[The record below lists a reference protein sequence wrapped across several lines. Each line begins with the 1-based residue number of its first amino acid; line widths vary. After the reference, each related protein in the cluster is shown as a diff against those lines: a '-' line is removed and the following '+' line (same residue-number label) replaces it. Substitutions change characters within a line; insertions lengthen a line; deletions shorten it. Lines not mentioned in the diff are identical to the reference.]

1 MKLTDAK
8 VRNLKLPGKYFDGLY
23 GLHLLV
29 RPSGKKYWQQRLMV
43 RGKSREYGLGPYPL
57 VSLVKARDL
66 AIDRKREARGGTLPK
81 ANRASGIPTLRN
93 AVEEYLA
100 AHEKSWRGQ
109 TGEQWRANMNA
120 HVFPR
125 LGDTPVDAIGIDDVI
140 GLLETTAL
148 AAKPAVRRNVRN
160 RLSQLMR
167 FAVAKRW
174 RDDNP
179 ADARLSAV
187 VKRNANGAG
196 PVHHRALAHGEVGAA
211 QARLAVF
218 KGQAA
223 LALRFLILTAARSAE
238 VLGATW
244 DEINPDAATWT
255 IPGERMKVGREHRVP
270 LCDAALT
277 LLRTVKPSSPN
288 GLVFARDNGRPITR
302 QQLRTILLGIEVAAT
317 VHGFRS
323 SFRDWCAESG
333 QPREIAEAALA
344 HTVPGVEGAYLRTSM
359 FKHRKVLMQDWANYL
374 LT

>member
-57 VSLVKARDL
+57 VSLVEARDL

-81 ANRASGIPTLRN
+81 ASRASCIPTLRN
-93 AVEEYLA
+93 AVDEYLA

-125 LGDTPVDAIGIDDVI
+125 LGDTPIDHVTIDDVI
-140 GLLETTAL
+140 GLLETAAL

-167 FAVAKRW
+167 FAIAKRW
-174 RDDNP
+174 RTDNP
-179 ADARLSAV
+179 SDNRLSAL
-187 VKRNANGAG
+187 VKGGQAAG
-196 PVHHRALAHGEVGAA
+196 TAHHRALPHGDVGAA
-211 QARLAVF
+211 LAKLTVIE
-218 KGQAA
+218 GSMP
-223 LALRFLILTAARSAE
+223 LALRFLILTAARSVE

-244 DEINPDAATWT
+244 SEIDLEERTWS
-255 IPGERMKVGREHRVP
+255 IPGERMKVGKEHQVP
-270 LCDAALT
+270 LSTAACE
-277 LLRTVKPSSPN
+277 LLRTVKPSNPSE
-288 GLVFARDNGRPITR
+288 LVFGSDTGRPITR
-302 QQLRTILLGIEVAAT
+302 QHLRTILRNIQVDAT

-323 SFRDWCAESG
+323 SFRDFCAETG

-344 HTVPGVEGAYLRTSM
+344 HTVVGVEGAYLRTTL
-359 FKHRKVLMQDWANYL
+359 FKRRKVLMQDWCDYL

>member
-8 VRNLKLPGKYFDGLY
+8 VSNLKLPGKYFDGLY

-57 VSLVKARDL
+57 VSLVEARDL

-81 ANRASGIPTLRN
+81 ASRASGIPTLRN

-100 AHEKSWRGQ
+100 AHEKTWRGQ
-109 TGEQWRANMNA
+109 TGEQWRANMKA

-125 LGDTPVDAIGIDDVI
+125 LANTPVNQVTLDDVI
-140 GLLETTAL
+140 GVLEAPAL
-148 AAKPAVRRNVRN
+148 AGLPTVQRNVKN

-167 FAVAKRW
+167 FAVVKRW

-187 VKRNANGAG
+187 VKGTNGAG
-196 PVHHRALAHGEVGAA
+196 PAHHRALPHGEVGAV
-211 QARLAVF
+211 LA
-218 KGQAA
+218 KLTLIEGQAA
-223 LALRFLILTAARSAE
+223 SALRFLILTAARSAE

-244 DEINPDAATWT
+244 AEIDLDAAVWT
-255 IPGERMKVGREHRVP
+255 IPAARMKVGKEHKVP
-270 LCDAALT
+270 LCDAACA
-277 LLRTVKPSSPN
+277 LLSTAPSSNPME
-288 GLVFARDNGRPITR
+288 LVFARPNGRPITR
-302 QQLRTILLGIEVAAT
+302 QHLRTMLLRIDVNAT

-333 QPREIAEAALA
+333 KPRELAEAALA

-359 FKHRKVLMQDWANYL
+359 FKRRKVLMLEWAKYI